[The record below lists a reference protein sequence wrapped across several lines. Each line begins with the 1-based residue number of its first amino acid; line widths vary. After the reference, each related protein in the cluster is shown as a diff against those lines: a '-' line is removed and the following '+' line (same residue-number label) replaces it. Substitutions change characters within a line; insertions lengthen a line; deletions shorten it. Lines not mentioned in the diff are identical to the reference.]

1 MDFLVICHRNGH
13 IYPMFGQTQPLD
25 IAIHQ
30 WNTPKRTTCKSK
42 KAMMKIKRSEAM
54 TAMKGPHSNH
64 QGQWDRRSEHR
75 GKPKKNSGT
84 PAMFVQGP
92 CAGVSTGTGATCAG
106 SFWRQHSSV
115 TKDMHPKPWNM
126 LRATICIIKQSQ
138 ACKKQKQK
146 CKHCNNRWTTLP
158 PQWTNANSWVSRVC
172 SRANP
177 PPQAGSNGAR
187 VWMKVSFNVRRCRRI
202 FVLHLQRHP
211 AACPLQSA
219 HATLTAAPSS
229 STLKQ
234 HPAAACCSGTR
245 SGTSMPARKHDCD
258 SSTLKGVP
266 SRQLES
272 GRHSNSSTLKQH
284 LVAAPCRGTTI
295 PAPKRTHSDS
305 RASKHIHHSDS
316 RCTLQRHQH
325 ARSKFTV
332 MVFETSQGWLFL
344 SGCLHVFYD
353 PSS

>member
-1 MDFLVICHRNGH
+1 MD
-13 IYPMFGQTQPLD
+13 
-25 IAIHQ
+25 
-30 WNTPKRTTCKSK
+30 
-42 KAMMKIKRSEAM
+42 
-54 TAMKGPHSNH
+54 
-64 QGQWDRRSEHR
+64 
-75 GKPKKNSGT
+75 
-84 PAMFVQGP
+84 
-92 CAGVSTGTGATCAG
+92 
-106 SFWRQHSSV
+106 
-115 TKDMHPKPWNM
+115 
-126 LRATICIIKQSQ
+126 
-138 ACKKQKQK
+138 K
-146 CKHCNNRWTTLP
+146 CKFMGFSGLLTRKSTAPGWQ
-158 PQWTNANSWVSRVC
+158 QW
-172 SRANP
+172 
-177 PPQAGSNGAR
+177 GAR
-187 VWMKVSFNVRRCRRI
+187 LNEGVI
-202 FVLHLQRHP
+202 QREALPAHFRPSP
-211 AACPLQSA
+211 AA
-219 HATLTAAPSS
+219 APCSHFDS

-332 MVFETSQGWLFL
+332 MVFETSQG
-344 SGCLHVFYD
+344 
-353 PSS
+353 